1 MKSSPPHTAL
11 AFVLHKPATL
21 LLTLT
26 LADRYCDRWTQPL
39 DTTVGHAQVQNFLAT
54 ALCACRTGVSLPD
67 SALGDV
73 GMSALQAVVAAV
85 GRSTAAFVVPA
96 YDSLTVPTRVY
107 SLNLSSNR
115 CVAVL

>member
-1 MKSSPPHTAL
+1 VA
-11 AFVLHKPATL
+11 V
-21 LLTLT
+21 
-26 LADRYCDRWTQPL
+26 
-39 DTTVGHAQVQNFLAT
+39 TTTGGHAQVQDFLAT
-54 ALCACRTGVSLPD
+54 ALCACRSGVSLPD

-115 CVAVL
+115 